1 MAEDKKNKKPRVS
14 KGKQRFRYAKA
25 VKKEYDAYQAQV
37 AEEQKKAGRR
47 SLWQSIGTIVGS
59 IAAIAAAPFTGGA
72 SLYLN
77 AAFAGAGALA
87 GGAAFRGAAEE
98 WGGAKR
104 EDIEVDRFYEGAAES
119 ASATFEEFDED
130 LTKSL
135 QTSAVVTALTAG
147 VLKSN
152 LLGNIGKKLGIVA
165 EEGANIVASAP
176 VGEAVGHGAYQA
188 NLAGSTLMSPL
199 TVTPDAVTQGAM
211 GGGWNPT
218 LMKGLGSA
226 AGGMMANVGYGIYG
240 PQTVPGQEVDRRR
253 PQLEGAGYSIV

>member
-1 MAEDKKNKKPRVS
+1 MADDDKKKKPRVS
-14 KGKQRFRYAKA
+14 KGEQRFRYAKA
-25 VKKEYDAYQAQV
+25 VKKEYDSYQAQV

-77 AAFAGAGALA
+77 AAFAGACALA

-147 VLKSN
+147 VMKSN

-188 NLAGSTLMSPL
+188 NLTGGTLMSPL
-199 TVTPDAVTQGAM
+199 TVTPDAVTQGTM
-211 GGGWNPT
+211 GGGLSPT
-218 LMKGLGSA
+218 LASGLGQGLGSLGAQA
-226 AGGMMANVGYGIYG
+226 AYNIYG
-240 PQTVPGQEVDRRR
+240 GPVVPG
-253 PQLEGAGYSIV
+253 